1 MKFKVPRLKPNN
13 SVPLAALVVIAYVS
27 MIASGGHDATFL
39 HALANNAGAPATSS
53 SSLNWVRYTDSAEG
67 AFSIDVPVGWQ
78 VQGGMYRFGYFDV
91 RWMIDVRSLD
101 GKVIARISDANA
113 PPYALPSP
121 HTGREGQPYTK
132 PQQFQMVVS
141 SYKDGQSYAELYAKH
156 RFAEVCKSMTPR
168 QGDWKPTIPAAW
180 KPDPGTKSSE
190 GSVSYDCNTSDGP
203 RVATVYAATTLYPSS
218 AFWVATPISLITTPD
233 RAAVAHAMVQHM
245 MDSWQKNPQWAQY
258 QEQMTK
264 LGLEQIRAGF
274 QQFMQQMQAYHQQR
288 TAAMNQQVAS
298 FEAHQN
304 AQARQVS
311 SWGETLTG
319 LQSVVDP
326 QTGERSQVFSGPK
339 SNYYVNGLG
348 AKVNSNISPGP
359 DFHQLV
365 QTQPE

>member
-1 MKFKVPRLKPNN
+1 MKLEANRLTPNKLI
-13 SVPLAALVVIAYVS
+13 PFPALVAIACLW
-27 MIASGGHDATFL
+27 MLALACNDATTLRAF
-39 HALANNAGAPATSS
+39 ANNGGAPTGASP
-53 SSLNWVRYTDSAEG
+53 SLNWVRYTDSAEG

-101 GKVIARISDANA
+101 GKVIARLSDANA
-113 PPYALPSP
+113 PPYALPGP
-121 HTGREGQPYTK
+121 HTGREGQPYNK

-141 SYKDGQSYAELYAKH
+141 SYRDGQAYAELYAKH
-156 RFAEVCKSMTPR
+156 RFADVCKSLTPR
-168 QGDWKPTIPAAW
+168 QSDWKPTIPAAW

-203 RVATVYAATTLYPSS
+203 RIASVYAITTLYPSS
-218 AFWVATPISLITTPD
+218 GFWVVTPVSLITAPD
-233 RAAVAHAMVQHM
+233 HAGAAHVMVQHM
-245 MDSWQKNPQWAQY
+245 MDSWQKNPRWEQY

-274 QQFMQQMQAYHQQR
+274 QQFMRQMQAYHQER

-304 AQARQVS
+304 AQAQQVS
-311 SWGETLTG
+311 QWGEILTG

-326 QTGERSQVFSGPK
+326 QTGEYFQVFSGPK

-348 AKVNSNISPGP
+348 VKVNSNISPGP
-359 DFHQLV
+359 DFHELI
-365 QTQPE
+365 QTQPD